1 MHGDCYLDNCW
12 ITKVGMLVEALY
24 SVDNNEEDQSPA
36 ILTDLRR
43 LLEGLNLADEELENE
58 DQEDT
63 DIIMYQ
69 DE

>member
-1 MHGDCYLDNCW
+1 
-12 ITKVGMLVEALY
+12 MLIEAQY
-24 SVDNNEEDQSPA
+24 SVINNEDDESAA

-43 LLEGLNLADEELENE
+43 LLEELDIADEELENE
-58 DQEDT
+58 DKEDT